1 MKAYEARTLTEK
13 SCNSS
18 SSMYL
23 THAYEHIGRQAS
35 NGLSMVSLNSPDSL
49 TIGSVMDQLRKDGY
63 KVERN
68 NGYDQRDDTSWDYLN
83 ISW

>member
-1 MKAYEARTLTEK
+1 MKASEARTLTEK

-18 SSMYL
+18 SSRYL
-23 THAYEHIGRQAS
+23 THAYEHIGKHAS
-35 NGLSMVSLNSPDSL
+35 NGLSMISLKSPNSL

-68 NGYDQRDDTSWDYLN
+68 NGYDPRDGTSWDFLN